1 MALFR
6 HQHRA
11 LPATWAATS
20 MPAPLAS
27 DSTKIVGA
35 GLQCSSPIA
44 PSRCRNPASSV
55 RQTRGVCDKP
65 KCAFQPNSQTP
76 SIIGDKTFAM
86 LRPITLIDTAAYLI
100 FVHWLMIHVPRL
112 LPTLSRPHAVAI
124 HFAHG
129 GQLATEPETAG
140 VHPCWANQ
148 KKSHREVA
156 CEGSPWGNVV
166 GTLRRSNLRLTR
178 SKFVS
183 FDAVTAA
190 R

>member
-1 MALFR
+1 MFKPNR
-6 HQHRA
+6 
-11 LPATWAATS
+11 PES
-20 MPAPLAS
+20 MPQPCIQRAP
-27 DSTKIVGA
+27 DSWCLRPTKM
-35 GLQCSSPIA
+35 GLPTQ
-44 PSRCRNPASSV
+44 
-55 RQTRGVCDKP
+55 
-65 KCAFQPNSQTP
+65 QPNAIDLWRQ
-76 SIIGDKTFAM
+76 D
-86 LRPITLIDTAAYLI
+86 LRDVAPDHPDRHCGISDFCALAHDSCAA
-100 FVHWLMIHVPRL
+100 L

-140 VHPCWANQ
+140 VRPCWASQ